1 MNSSTDPLPP
11 NKQSVIQTQTTPPEP
26 VQTSVK
32 DIQTEQVKEKPLPLM
47 REMNIQTKDPY
58 P

>member
-32 DIQTEQVKEKPLPLM
+32 DIQTEQVKEKPLP
-47 REMNIQTKDPY
+47 
-58 P
+58 